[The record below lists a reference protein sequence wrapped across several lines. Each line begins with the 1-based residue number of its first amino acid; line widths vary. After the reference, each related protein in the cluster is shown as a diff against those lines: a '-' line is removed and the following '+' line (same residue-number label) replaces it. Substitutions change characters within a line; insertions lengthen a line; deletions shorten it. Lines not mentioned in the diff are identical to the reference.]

1 MVPDFII
8 IVPYR
13 DRPIDKH
20 IYLNYMKYILEDES
34 NYEIYFLHQDNE
46 LPFNRGAMKNLGFIK
61 IKENYPNN
69 YTHITIVFQDV
80 DTIPYKKDL
89 VSFTTSKGIVKH
101 FYGFD
106 FALGGMFCINAEDF
120 ESIGGFPNFWSW
132 GFEDTLLNNRC
143 VNNKIHIDRSVF
155 FKSGAKEFMQFS
167 ITNQQHLN
175 LKNLEKTSKN
185 IGDTYNDVININN
198 NNQEDYSQPIKH
210 RIYYLDFNTKQKYNL
225 NDEGLTDMSRRKFFF
240 DKGNNIKVMARKKLF
255 FPKNN

>member
-1 MVPDFII
+1 MYMVPNFII
-8 IVPYR
+8 IIPYR

-34 NYEIYFLHQDNE
+34 NYEIYFIHQDND

-61 IKENYPNN
+61 IKENYPDN
-69 YTHITIVFQDV
+69 YKHITIVFQDV

-101 FYGFD
+101 FFGFD

-143 VNNKIHIDRSVF
+143 VYNKIHIDRNVF
-155 FKSGAKEFMQFS
+155 FKSGSNEFMQFS
-167 ITNQQHLN
+167 IANQPQLN
-175 LKNLEKTSKN
+175 LKNLEKTTNNS
-185 IGDTYNDVININN
+185 GDTYNDIININN
-198 NNQEDYSQPIKH
+198 KNQEDYLQPIKH
-210 RIYYLDFNTKQKYNL
+210 RIYYFDFNTTQKYNV
-225 NDEGLTDMSRRKFFF
+225 NNEGLTDMSRKKFFF
-240 DKGNNIKVMARKKLF
+240 DKGNNVKVMARKKLVF
-255 FPKNN
+255 F